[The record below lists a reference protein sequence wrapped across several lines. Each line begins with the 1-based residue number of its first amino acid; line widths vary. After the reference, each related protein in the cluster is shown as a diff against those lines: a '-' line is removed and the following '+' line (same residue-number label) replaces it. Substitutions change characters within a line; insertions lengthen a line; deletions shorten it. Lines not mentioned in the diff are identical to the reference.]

1 MDIVLTDWRGTF
13 TAERPTLRSL
23 PHPENTHYTNLSR
36 MALQHAPHTQ
46 LHGVSALPQTSWK
59 HLASIPPQSPF
70 SYSAALL
77 EHPTQARN
85 IVLVTG
91 DARTVLHYCSLASQ
105 TRYAIEQEIYA
116 QESEGFFPIGIAFKH
131 THAPKLSR
139 DTIHELTLIGFANTS
154 FELIQDASRI
164 IRSLHKKKI
173 QIKIVSPMALRLSQS
188 IVQKI
193 GINALQDA
201 CITGNDLALMSD
213 NELRI
218 HAPRVN
224 IFCELEFADEQRI
237 TRILEEGG
245 HRIICHELSRI

>member
-1 MDIVLTDWRGTF
+1 
-13 TAERPTLRSL
+13 
-23 PHPENTHYTNLSR
+23 

-46 LHGVSALPQTSWK
+46 LHGVPELSQPSWK
-59 HLASIPPQSPF
+59 PIASIPAQSPF
-70 SYSAALL
+70 PYSAALL

-91 DARTVLHYCSLASQ
+91 DARTILHYCSLDSQ
-105 TRYAIEQEIYA
+105 TRYVIEQEIFT

-131 THAPKLSR
+131 THAPELSR

-154 FELIQDASRI
+154 FELMQDASRI
-164 IRSLHKKKI
+164 IRSLHEKKI

-188 IVQKI
+188 IARRI
-193 GINALQDA
+193 GIGALEDI
-201 CITGNDLALMSD
+201 CITGNTLALMSD

-224 IFCELEFADEQRI
+224 IFSELEFADEQRI
-237 TRILEEGG
+237 TRLLEEAG
-245 HRIICHELSRI
+245 HHIIRHEFSRA